1 MEQTLLQL
9 REQYYP
15 DLKLDKSFW
24 HNFVGEKLKGF
35 QPKFELTYDA
45 MVNGWKDSSA
55 YKYLLYSD
63 TDSSFISLDSLLI
76 QILQHLYRQKF
87 RELIKTYLSTI
98 SPKFTKASPDEQ
110 GKLIEYFIQNQLPE
124 LAKLAFERFESD
136 YFAKIG
142 VTKDEVLE
150 LMDYLINDVI
160 DPLVNKG
167 VVHKFA
173 ELALKSSELMEKYN
187 RLHFKQEMTI
197 HSIYFL
203 AMRNY
208 VYHLIAEKGEPKDEI
223 TFKGLGVKAN
233 IPELGRR
240 LFHNVVN
247 LILKN
252 YPLAHIIQTI
262 KQFVQDNLQNI
273 LDFNPAAGIRVSLNS
288 IESYASNYEPAR
300 AAIIFEQLT
309 GILVFSLEDNVPGTL
324 YKVQV
329 KPEVLTQMITDLEV
343 RNKLLTTLAEIALR
357 MPAAPLRRFL
367 FGTSLFEYIK
377 NKFKDDYEQLKLSL
391 GHYAASYEKGDE
403 HSANALTEIE
413 KLISLPD
420 ELIDKII
427 EYLQTNLFSNA
438 QWFNK
443 NLKQIE
449 KLLAQYITSV
459 VIPDVEAIDLN
470 YAIGELQKYVEI
482 NLSGALQ
489 VILSPSYQLIEPKL
503 SLVPNFKHINSLD
516 VLIYEVTPENY
527 RKKLPS
533 TVINRAIRA
542 KRSSKKQ
549 KRLF

>member
-24 HNFVGEKLKGF
+24 HNFIGQKLKEF
-35 QPKFELTYDA
+35 RPKFELTYDA

-76 QILQHLYRQKF
+76 QILQHLYRHKF
-87 RELIKTYLSTI
+87 RELVKTYLSII
-98 SPKFTKASPDEQ
+98 SPKFAKANLNEQ
-110 GKLIEYFIQNQLPE
+110 EKLIDYFIQNQLPE
-124 LAKLAFERFESD
+124 LAKLAFERFENT

-142 VTKDEVLE
+142 VTKDEVLD
-150 LMDYLINDVI
+150 LMDYLINDII

-173 ELALKSSELMEKYN
+173 EYALKSSELLKEYN

-233 IPELGRR
+233 IPELGRK
-240 LFHNVVN
+240 LFHDVVN
-247 LILKN
+247 LVLKN
-252 YPLAHIIQTI
+252 YSLAHIMQTVS
-262 KQFVQDNLQNI
+262 KFVQDNIQNI
-273 LDFNPAAGIRVSLNS
+273 LDFNPSVGIRVTINN

-309 GILVFSLEDNVPGTL
+309 GILAFSLDDNVPGVL
-324 YKVQV
+324 YKVQIRSDI
-329 KPEVLTQMITDLEV
+329 LTQMITDLEI

-367 FGTSLFEYIK
+367 FGGTLFEYIK
-377 NKFKDDYEQLKLSL
+377 NNFKEEYEIIRRSL
-391 GHYAASYEKGDE
+391 GQYAKEYEENSESAIKVAS
-403 HSANALTEIE
+403 EIE
-413 KLISLPD
+413 KLISIPD
-420 ELIDKII
+420 RLFDKII
-427 EYLQTNLFSNA
+427 EKLQAELFTNKE
-438 QWFNK
+438 WFTK

-449 KLLAQYITSV
+449 KFLAQYITSI
-459 VIPDVEAIDLN
+459 VIPDTEEIALQDTVA
-470 YAIGELQKYVEI
+470 ELRKYVDI
-482 NLSGALQ
+482 NLNSTLQ
-489 VILSPSYQLIEPKL
+489 VILSPTYQLIEPKIA
-503 SLVPNFKHINSLD
+503 SNPNFKHINSID
-516 VLIYEVTPENY
+516 VFIYEVVPERY
-527 RKKLPS
+527 RRKLS
-533 TVINRAIRA
+533 NTIINRAIRA
-542 KRSSKKQ
+542 KRTAKKQ